1 VFFAHFADKRMGL
14 LLDWPKRINII
25 KGLAEG
31 LVYLHKQ
38 SKLWIVHRDL
48 KPENILLHHD
58 MNPKISDFGSAR
70 TLSSDSAEE
79 HTSRVVGTR

>member
-1 VFFAHFADKRMGL
+1 MGS
-14 LLDWPKRINII
+14 LLDWSKRINII

-48 KPENILLHHD
+48 KPKNVLLDHD
-58 MNPKISDFGSAR
+58 MNPKISDFGSAV
-70 TLSSDSAEE
+70 TLNSDASEG
-79 HTSRVVGTR
+79 HTSRVVRTW